1 MMKVEMIEKWALH
14 AYADGQLGPDEAREV
29 EQLLQHNEEARKLV
43 ADIRQQRAA
52 LQQAFHPVLT
62 ETIPPALLRSARRPD
77 VAPARWPKWAMAAG
91 LAALIVGSAS
101 GWLAGILTG
110 GSAMAEA
117 LPGRALDA
125 YAVYA
130 PEAKHA
136 VEVSAADKD
145 QLEAWFTERIGVKI
159 AVPDLSAKGYSLLGG
174 RLLTEGA
181 KPAGLLIYENTTKK
195 RLVVYVAANDLH
207 TNAPMKVEKRG
218 ALVSCFWVEPDLV
231 YALAGEQ
238 PASEML
244 PLADAAHEGFDKNG

>member
-1 MMKVEMIEKWALH
+1 MMKMEMIEKWALH
-14 AYADGQLGPDEAREV
+14 AYADGQLGPHEAREV

-43 ADIRQQRAA
+43 ADIRQQQMA
-52 LQQAFHPVLT
+52 LQRAFHPVLA

-77 VAPARWPKWAMAAG
+77 VALARWPKWAMAAG
-91 LAALIVGSAS
+91 LAALIVGGAS
-101 GWLAGILTG
+101 GWFVGALTG
-110 GSAMAEA
+110 GSAMAET

-125 YAVYA
+125 YSVYG

-136 VEVSAADKD
+136 VEVSAADKA

-159 AVPDLSAKGYSLLGG
+159 AVPDLSARGYSLLGG

-181 KPAGLLIYENTTKK
+181 KPAGLLIYENAAKK

-207 TNAPMKVEKRG
+207 TNVPMKVEKRG
-218 ALVSCFWVEPDLV
+218 GLVSCFWVEPDLV